1 MDFQVYID
9 GSMRKFYGM
18 KHHFEIFI
26 CDTSISSFFAPSLP
40 NLLLPYFP
48 VSALASQDT
57 LYTWDFQ
64 LLMPKLCVNK
74 ALVLVS
80 TTFTNQ
86 NKCTFPSSALC
97 WIYRP
102 RDRYCLLPQ
111 LHCSVSF
118 LSQWSTGRKAPC
130 ENGSIFHQALPFK
143 VFITAELAE

>member
-1 MDFQVYID
+1 MDFHVYID

-102 RDRYCLLPQ
+102 RDRYHNFTALFLFFLGGPQ
-111 LHCSVSF
+111 A
-118 LSQWSTGRKAPC
+118 GRHPQ
-130 ENGSIFHQALPFK
+130 NGSIFHQALPFK